1 MNEIG
6 NYTYIDLL
14 IARNLTFKKF
24 MYYNIFPLDAN
35 DFNKLLSSIKMGKSI
50 ERNAGSQFDDR
61 TEESSAVQYFQV
73 FN

>member
-1 MNEIG
+1 
-6 NYTYIDLL
+6 
-14 IARNLTFKKF
+14 